1 MQLSQREAERQE
13 RRATNLIWNAARDY
27 SLAPVVRAYDTEGF
41 ADVYMNSII
50 GAVYSFYEFPK
61 IKEVLDSF
69 ERTPKGDEF
78 EELAWIALENC
89 AFERAAAERPALREL
104 RLAYAMRV
112 EAEAKRKGGA
122 RELDEAYRIKLFH
135 YERALGLEPEMPE
148 RDRKILA
155 ALELPGS
162 LTTDEVVQRIR
173 AVLREYYMFVATTS
187 AGRGGGLPTLIN
199 FLRRRRGGIGAAVRN
214 GEEGSA
220 AAKNARRIKDRLA
233 GERSEGEMREY
244 VSDCFGLSM
253 YAPGE
258 LKRIEER
265 LCSGAHWDSIL
276 HFTRGELA
284 PLERN
289 NREAIVQRSSAKRQ
303 SGQNRKYFT
312 DDIVRNRLT
321 ISRLAEKIR
330 NCMLVHLDDARIKS
344 RAGALAPEKVWRGV
358 VLGDESVFT
367 RPERG
372 NDTELSVDILLD
384 ASASQIERQ
393 ESVSTQAY
401 MIAESLTRC
410 GIPTRVYSFC
420 TLSGC
425 TVLRLY
431 RDYEEPGQ
439 NENIFDYC
447 AAGWNRDGLAFRAA
461 GWLMRSSHCER
472 RLLMILSDA
481 SPNDDRKIT
490 DRDTGRQELYR
501 GQAGVIDSAEEV
513 EKLRREGI
521 SVMCIFTGEDADLPA
536 ARRIYGRDLVRIRSI
551 EQFADA
557 VGGVIVQLI
566 GNM

>member
-155 ALELPGS
+155 ALELPGG

-312 DDIVRNRLT
+312 VDIV
-321 ISRLAEKIR
+321 RLAEKIR

-431 RDYEEPGQ
+431 RDYEEPGK

>member
-1 MQLSQREAERQE
+1 MPLPPREAQRQE

-155 ALELPGS
+155 ALELPGG

-265 LCSGAHWDSIL
+265 LCSGAHWD
-276 HFTRGELA
+276 
-284 PLERN
+284 
-289 NREAIVQRSSAKRQ
+289 
-303 SGQNRKYFT
+303 
-312 DDIVRNRLT
+312 
-321 ISRLAEKIR
+321 
-330 NCMLVHLDDARIKS
+330 
-344 RAGALAPEKVWRGV
+344 
-358 VLGDESVFT
+358 
-367 RPERG
+367 
-372 NDTELSVDILLD
+372 LS
-384 ASASQIERQ
+384 
-393 ESVSTQAY
+393 
-401 MIAESLTRC
+401 
-410 GIPTRVYSFC
+410 
-420 TLSGC
+420 
-425 TVLRLY
+425 
-431 RDYEEPGQ
+431 
-439 NENIFDYC
+439 
-447 AAGWNRDGLAFRAA
+447 
-461 GWLMRSSHCER
+461 
-472 RLLMILSDA
+472 
-481 SPNDDRKIT
+481 
-490 DRDTGRQELYR
+490 
-501 GQAGVIDSAEEV
+501 
-513 EKLRREGI
+513 
-521 SVMCIFTGEDADLPA
+521 
-536 ARRIYGRDLVRIRSI
+536 
-551 EQFADA
+551 
-557 VGGVIVQLI
+557 LI
-566 GNM
+566 HI

>member
-155 ALELPGS
+155 ALELPGG

-330 NCMLVHLDDARIKS
+330 NCMLVHLDDARIS
-344 RAGALAPEKVWRGV
+344 PARARWPRRRSGAASSWA
-358 VLGDESVFT
+358 T
-367 RPERG
+367 RAFLPG
-372 NDTELSVDILLD
+372 P
-384 ASASQIERQ
+384 SAG
-393 ESVSTQAY
+393 T
-401 MIAESLTRC
+401 TR
-410 GIPTRVYSFC
+410 SFPWTSC
-420 TLSGC
+420 WTP
-425 TVLRLY
+425 R
-431 RDYEEPGQ
+431 P
-439 NENIFDYC
+439 
-447 AAGWNRDGLAFRAA
+447 
-461 GWLMRSSHCER
+461 R
-472 RLLMILSDA
+472 R
-481 SPNDDRKIT
+481 
-490 DRDTGRQELYR
+490 
-501 GQAGVIDSAEEV
+501 
-513 EKLRREGI
+513 
-521 SVMCIFTGEDADLPA
+521 
-536 ARRIYGRDLVRIRSI
+536 
-551 EQFADA
+551 
-557 VGGVIVQLI
+557 
-566 GNM
+566 